1 MKAGPF
7 TRALSYFP
15 AVRKRWL
22 KGMLCVIPTSG
33 LEFVLP
39 LIVAHVV
46 DGVRDGTMH
55 TAGVIGW
62 MVAAMGITLVKGAG
76 KFGMRWYIT
85 GASREFERNY
95 RQDYFQHL
103 MQLAPRDISRLR
115 TGDLMSRSIA
125 DVEAVRMMLG
135 PGLMYVS
142 QAAIVVPSA
151 LVIMATIDPTL
162 TLVML
167 IPFIGLAAIIRVVA
181 RPTQHWSQAT
191 QERIAELSVV
201 AQENFSGVRVVK
213 AFATEAVSAS
223 IFRRMGRSLL
233 EANMR
238 LATIRGV
245 SSAAITSI
253 KDFGALIILLV
264 GGWHVVQGALSIGDL
279 LLFFMILNLALWPLI
294 AIGWMIGMYHR
305 AKAGAQRLD
314 EVFDLIPS
322 VQQPET
328 PVQHDTFRGEIEA
341 RHLSFSWDE
350 TPTIQDITFKVPP
363 GGTLGITGRT
373 GCGKST
379 LVQLLARLV
388 DPPPGAVFVDGH
400 DIRDLPLDQLRE
412 HVGVVPQDTFLFSET
427 VAQNIAF
434 AGEHIDAERVREVAD
449 LAKVHDDIM
458 GFRNGYDELL
468 GERGVTLSGGQRQRT
483 AIARGLAADPPVIIL
498 DDCLSAV
505 DSVTEQAIL
514 RTLRETLAGRTA
526 IIVSHRVSALSLA
539 DEVLVMDEGCI
550 VERGTHDDLVQRGG
564 LYASLAERQRL
575 EAEIEAL

>member
-7 TRALSYFP
+7 VRALSYFP
-15 AVRKRWL
+15 AIRRRWL
-22 KGMLCVIPTSG
+22 KGMLCIIPTSG
-33 LEFVLP
+33 LEFMLP

-46 DGVRDGTMH
+46 DGVLQDTMDI
-55 TAGVIGW
+55 AGVASW
-62 MVAAMGITLVKGAG
+62 TLAAVAITLVKGAG

-85 GASREFERNY
+85 GASREFERIY

-103 MQLAPRDISRLR
+103 MRLTPRDLSHLR
-115 TGDLMSRSIA
+115 TGDLMSRSVA

-142 QAAIVVPSA
+142 QAAIVIPTA
-151 LVIMATIDPTL
+151 LTIMAFIDAPL

-167 IPFIGLAAIIRVVA
+167 IPFIGLATVIRVA
-181 RPTQHWSQAT
+181 AKPTQHWGEAT

-213 AFATEAVSAS
+213 AFATEAVSAGV
-223 IFRRMGRSLL
+223 FRRMGRSLL

-245 SSAAITSI
+245 TSASITAI
-253 KDFGALIILLV
+253 KDFGALVILLV
-264 GGWHVVQGALSIGDL
+264 GGWHVVQGTLSLGNL
-279 LLFFMILNLALWPLI
+279 LLFLMILSLALWPLI
-294 AIGWMIGMYHR
+294 AIGWMLAMYHR
-305 AKAGAQRLD
+305 AAAGARRLD
-314 EVFDLIPS
+314 EVFDLVPS
-322 VQQPET
+322 VQEPQQPAELGA
-328 PVQHDTFRGEIEA
+328 FRGEMEA
-341 RHLSFSWDE
+341 RHLTFGWGE
-350 TPTIQDITFKVPP
+350 VPTIQDISFTVKA

-373 GCGKST
+373 GCGKTT
-379 LVQLLARLV
+379 LVQLLSRLV
-388 DPPPGAVFVDGH
+388 DPPIGTVFVDGN
-400 DIRDLPLDQLRE
+400 DIRSLPLDHLRK
-412 HVGVVPQDTFLFSET
+412 HIGVVPQDTFLFSET

-434 AGEHIDAERVREVAD
+434 AGDHIAGDRVLEVAQ
-449 LAKVHDDIM
+449 LAAVHDDIM
-458 GFRNGYDELL
+458 GFRDGYDELL

-514 RTLRETLAGRTA
+514 RTLRETLTGRTA

-539 DEVLVMDEGCI
+539 DEVLVLDEGCI
-550 VERGTHDDLVQRGG
+550 VERGTHTDLVECGG
-564 LYASLAERQRL
+564 LYATLAERQRL
-575 EAEIEAL
+575 EAEIEEL